1 MGPALRRREICIAIS
16 AVLIAVLTFAAA
28 VHLLLLASMRAD
40 VVSVFFRAL
49 VLSGMLSLLPLSLLW
64 LLERRERQTPWLFAA
79 AFLWGGCIATAL
91 ALPFNSAF
99 LTFAD
104 TWVVQHPVVREVLG
118 PDAAMLLAAPISAP
132 IVEEIAKAVGVLA
145 IFRLLRPE
153 FHNVRDGIVYGAL
166 VGVGFNWFEAALYL
180 AQGYAET
187 GAPPYGL
194 QLGSRYALLGLGGH
208 AMSTG
213 IFGAFLGI
221 AMQTRRGSIRI
232 LAPIA
237 GLVLAIA
244 AHMVNNAL
252 PLLAALAAVAAG
264 EPAPVSDAL
273 DLGFVQ
279 AFVGSSLLELAI
291 FLPFLLLSA
300 GAVAKQRA
308 RTASDPRG
316 ARRRGR
322 GRGERGRVRGD
333 RRRPRAAHASHRPA
347 AAARLRRA
355 GERAA
360 RARVPQAPGAA
371 RRPRPRPRRPRGGMA
386 GRDLAPAGGGVVAA
400 HSGAFV
406 LSLQRLSPTSKAAG
420 QNRTLPYLVLSF
432 GRPATTCRRRS
443 SPAPTR

>member
-1 MGPALRRREICIAIS
+1 VSDVYDGRPRMGPALRRREICIAIS
-16 AVLIAVLTFAAA
+16 AALIAVLTFAAA
-28 VHLLLLASMRAD
+28 VHLLLLASMRLD
-40 VVSVFFRAL
+40 VVGVFFRAL

-64 LLERRERQTPWLFAA
+64 LLERRERQTPWLFVA

-166 VGVGFNWFEAALYL
+166 VGVGFNWFEAALYV

-187 GAPPYGL
+187 GVPPYGL

-221 AMQTRRGSIRI
+221 AMQTRRGWIRI

-244 AHMVNNAL
+244 AHMVNIAL
-252 PLLAALAAVAAG
+252 PLLAALAAGAAG
-264 EPAPVSDAL
+264 EPPPVSDPL

-291 FLPFLLLSA
+291 FLPFLLLTALALWRSSVRERGVIREELAGEVGGAVSA
-300 GAVAKQRA
+300 GEYAEIVADRVLRTRRIDPLWPRASAALVYAQHELAFRKRRVRHEGRDPERDSLAVAWR
-308 RTASDPRG
+308 D
-316 ARRRGR
+316 
-322 GRGERGRVRGD
+322 EIF
-333 RRRPRAAHASHRPA
+333 
-347 AAARLRRA
+347 RLRA
-355 GERAA
+355 
-360 RARVPQAPGAA
+360 VVSSPPT
-371 RRPRPRPRRPRGGMA
+371 A
-386 GRDLAPAGGGVVAA
+386 GR
-400 HSGAFV
+400 AF
-406 LSLQRLSPTSKAAG
+406 
-420 QNRTLPYLVLSF
+420 
-432 GRPATTCRRRS
+432 
-443 SPAPTR
+443 

>member
-1 MGPALRRREICIAIS
+1 MGPALRRREICIAIC
-16 AVLIAVLTFAAA
+16 AALIAVLTFAAA

-49 VLSGMLSLLPLSLLW
+49 VLSGMLSLFPLGLLW

-132 IVEEIAKAVGVLA
+132 IVEEIAKAAGVLA
-145 IFRLLRPE
+145 IFALLRPE
-153 FHNVRDGIVYGAL
+153 FHNVRDGVVYGAL
-166 VGVGFNWFEAALYL
+166 VGVGFNWFEAALYV
-180 AQGYAET
+180 AQGYAEA

-194 QLGSRYALLGLGGH
+194 QLGSRYALLGRGGH

-221 AMQTRRGSIRI
+221 AMQARRAWIRI

-244 AHMVNNAL
+244 AHTVNNAL
-252 PLLAALAAVAAG
+252 PLVAALAAVAAG
-264 EPAPVSDAL
+264 EPAPVSDPL

-291 FLPFLLLSA
+291 FLPFLLLTALALWRSSVRERRVIREELAGEIGRAVSA
-300 GAVAKQRA
+300 GEYAEIAADHVL
-308 RTASDPRG
+308 RTRRIDPL
-316 ARRRGR
+316 
-322 GRGERGRVRGD
+322 
-333 RRRPRAAHASHRPA
+333 RPRASA
-347 AAARLRRA
+347 ALVYAQHELAFRKRRVRHEGRDPERDSLAVAWRDEIWRLRAVVSLPTA
-355 GERAA
+355 G
-360 RARVPQAPGAA
+360 
-371 RRPRPRPRRPRGGMA
+371 
-386 GRDLAPAGGGVVAA
+386 
-400 HSGAFV
+400 
-406 LSLQRLSPTSKAAG
+406 
-420 QNRTLPYLVLSF
+420 LSF
-432 GRPATTCRRRS
+432 
-443 SPAPTR
+443 

>member
-16 AVLIAVLTFAAA
+16 AGLIAVLTFAAA
-28 VHLLLLASMRAD
+28 VHLLLLASMRLD
-40 VVSVFFRAL
+40 VVTVFFRAL
-49 VLSGMLSLLPLSLLW
+49 VLSGMLSLLPLGLLW

-79 AFLWGGCIATAL
+79 AFLWGGCIATGL

-99 LTFAD
+99 LKLAD

-153 FHNVRDGIVYGAL
+153 FHNVRDGIVYGAV
-166 VGVGFNWFEAALYL
+166 VGVGFNWFEAALYV

-187 GAPPYGL
+187 GVPPYGL

-221 AMQTRRGSIRI
+221 AMQTRRAWIRI

-264 EPAPVSDAL
+264 EPAPVSDPL

-291 FLPFLLLSA
+291 FLPFLLLTALALWRSSVRERRVIREELAGEVGGAVSA
-300 GAVAKQRA
+300 GEYAEIVADRVL
-308 RTASDPRG
+308 RTRRIDPL
-316 ARRRGR
+316 
-322 GRGERGRVRGD
+322 
-333 RRRPRAAHASHRPA
+333 RPRASA
-347 AAARLRRA
+347 ALVNAQHELAFRKRRVRHEGRDPDRDGLAVAWRDEIFRLRA
-355 GERAA
+355 VVSSPPTAA
-360 RARVPQAPGAA
+360 
-371 RRPRPRPRRPRGGMA
+371 
-386 GRDLAPAGGGVVAA
+386 
-400 HSGAFV
+400 
-406 LSLQRLSPTSKAAG
+406 
-420 QNRTLPYLVLSF
+420 LSF
-432 GRPATTCRRRS
+432 
-443 SPAPTR
+443 